1 MKKLFVRDNKVAKQL
16 FSFLKKYRSSHRS
29 CRSTRRMCFVKKVV
43 LKNFA
48 NFTGKHPFELFL
60 NKVSGLQLAS
70 FFKRDPIQV
79 LSCEVCETFKNTY
92 LGSSTQYVHKNGEG
106 RGQAKCIRLRTRGE
120 GGFKVAYI
128 CKKNF
133 FFWTTKS
140 QKFSFFVLK
149 KLLHCHLLLLCIEKC
164 KPFLSY
170 KQKPQKS
177 FSIAIYIAVVWFTSF
192 FCVFHE
198 VNF

>member
-1 MKKLFVRDNKVAKQL
+1 MKKLFIRHNKVAKQL

-29 CRSTRRMCFVKKVV
+29 CRSTRRMCFVKKV

-48 NFTGKHPFELFL
+48 NFTGKHLFELFL

-70 FFKRDPIQV
+70 FFKRNPIQV

-92 LGSSTQYVHKNGEG
+92 LGSSTQYAHKNGEG

-128 CKKNF
+128 CKKKLF
-133 FFWTTKS
+133 F
-140 QKFSFFVLK
+140 LG
-149 KLLHCHLLLLCIEKC
+149 
-164 KPFLSY
+164 
-170 KQKPQKS
+170 PQNLKS
-177 FSIAIYIAVVWFTSF
+177 FLFLY
-192 FCVFHE
+192 
-198 VNF
+198 